1 MLPADPAHLHRLG
14 FSETEIQKSLARR
27 RPKAS
32 KRTASGVLTEHE
44 EQKSIIRWAH
54 VKTREVPDLVRLFA
68 VPNGGKRTQA
78 QAAWAK
84 AEGLKVGVPDLWF
97 PVSRRGY
104 HGLVIELKTLDK
116 ASKTS
121 PEQDDWLAW
130 LLERGW
136 FSKMCRGADDA
147 IKTIAIYLGISP

>member
-1 MLPADPAHLHRLG
+1 MLPADPARLRRLG
-14 FSETEIQKSLARR
+14 FTEAEIQKSTARR
-27 RPKAS
+27 RPKTS

-44 EQKSIIRWAH
+44 EQKAIVRWAH
-54 VKTREVPDLVRLFA
+54 VKRREVPDLTRLFA
-68 VPNGGKRTQA
+68 VPNGSKRSQA

-84 AEGLKVGVPDLWF
+84 AEGLKVGVPDLWL
-97 PVSRRGY
+97 PVSRQGY

-121 PEQDDWLAW
+121 PEQDDWLDW
-130 LLERGW
+130 LREHGW

-147 IKTIAIYLGISP
+147 IKTIAIYLGIAP